1 MNILNY
7 YPVLF
12 VLGFLVMIFVM
23 YKDSVH
29 QSSKNKKQES
39 QINSTNKMNRL
50 MNNKQ
55 HLTNESRLV
64 DVLSKC
70 DIEYRGIE

>member
-1 MNILNY
+1 MDILKY
-7 YPVLF
+7 YPILF
-12 VLGFLVMIFVM
+12 ILGFLVMIFVM